1 VTDKARVEV
10 VWQSDAVPPVDLD
23 RLRNLLEEVLLT
35 ERASGEVTAILTGD
49 DELHR
54 LNQEYRGVNAPTDV
68 LSFDLRD
75 DASPGQAIG
84 EIYISIDRAGAQASD
99 RNGSLSD
106 EVDLLSVHGVLHL
119 LGYDHDTDEAHGLMR
134 GREQRHLGEERPA

>member
-1 VTDKARVEV
+1 MTDRGRVEV
-10 VWQSDAVPPVDLD
+10 VWENDAPPPVDLD
-23 RLRNLLEEVLLT
+23 RLRDLLEGVLLR
-35 ERASGEVTAILTGD
+35 EQAFGEVTVILTGD

-54 LNQEYRGVNAPTDV
+54 LNQLYRGVDAPTDV

-75 DASPGQAIG
+75 DVGPGEEIG
-84 EIYISIDRAGAQASD
+84 EIYISTDRAGAQAID

-119 LGYDHDTDEAHGLMR
+119 LGHDHDTDEAHGRMR
-134 GREQRHLGEERPA
+134 SREQFHLAERPV

>member
-1 VTDKARVEV
+1 MTDRAGVEV
-10 VWQSDAVPPVDLD
+10 VWENDAPPPVNLD
-23 RLRNLLEEVLLT
+23 RLRDLLEGVLLR
-35 ERASGEVTAILTGD
+35 EQACGEVTVILTGD

-54 LNQEYRGVNAPTDV
+54 LNQQYRGVDAPTDV

-75 DASPGQAIG
+75 EVGPGQEIG
-84 EIYISIDRAGAQASD
+84 EIYISADRAGAQAAD

-119 LGYDHDTDEAHGLMR
+119 LGHDHDTDEAHGRMR
-134 GREQRHLGEERPA
+134 SREQFHLAERPV